1 MSEREIQM
9 FGCTKAEIDAQ
20 DAKAFGHPMM
30 RVMSLLSNAQE
41 EMYMGLNERARQSL
55 NMAKYL
61 ISKHGF
67 KDLKAPAPAPLFTD
81 EEMVEVKTALYERR
95 RWLSGQEA
103 AAIANKNE
111 ATAARYGKA
120 WEHTFNAYE
129 TAERAVGTQQVAA

>member
-20 DAKAFGHPMM
+20 DATALGHRMM
-30 RVMSLLSNAQE
+30 RVMGLMSNAQE
-41 EMYMGLNERARQSL
+41 EMYMGLHERARQSL
-55 NMAKYL
+55 NIAKYL

-67 KDLKAPAPAPLFTD
+67 KDLEAPKPAPLFTD
-81 EEMVEVKTALYERR
+81 EEMVEVKAALYERR

-129 TAERAVGTQQVAA
+129 TAERTVGAPQVAA

>member
-1 MSEREIQM
+1 MFLTGRAVRPPTKQTETDMSEREIQM

-20 DAKAFGHPMM
+20 DAQAFGHPMM

-67 KDLKAPAPAPLFTD
+67 KDL
-81 EEMVEVKTALYERR
+81 E
-95 RWLSGQEA
+95 
-103 AAIANKNE
+103 
-111 ATAARYGKA
+111 
-120 WEHTFNAYE
+120 
-129 TAERAVGTQQVAA
+129 VAA